1 MKSEQLHVQATPRG
15 LLVPMTVESSYFY
28 NWLCFVRI
36 EPYYHLLDFS
46 LYVIPPRLIAVYR
59 HFNENEKTIT
69 LSAPRFE
76 FPLQTNRTENL
87 LVRDKICT
95 SVTFCQKEIPQGV
108 HYLLVGMN
116 RASNQQFLSLSIISQ
131 CIKLCNCLHAAPL
144 SSLHMHLRE
153 NCANSDML
161 TGVDHVICW
170 TY

>member
-1 MKSEQLHVQATPRG
+1 
-15 LLVPMTVESSYFY
+15 MTVDCDTESSYFY

-46 LYVIPPRLIAVYR
+46 LYVIPPRQNAVYR

-95 SVTFCQKEIPQGV
+95 SVTFCQKEIPQGI

-116 RASNQQFLSLSIISQ
+116 RASNQQFLSLSIIS
-131 CIKLCNCLHAAPL
+131 
-144 SSLHMHLRE
+144 
-153 NCANSDML
+153 
-161 TGVDHVICW
+161 
-170 TY
+170 